1 VSHASSVVWP
11 PMLTSFPS
19 QPLFAA
25 DVAPQDTRDPS
36 VMTPLPHTKPRAHA
50 LTQKTYVA
58 NQNNICPKPAK
69 EDIADG
75 SVSSTPRPYHAHRA
89 SRPQFHCRVCQINS
103 TLS

>member
-1 VSHASSVVWP
+1 
-11 PMLTSFPS
+11 MLTSFPS

-25 DVAPQDTRDPS
+25 DVAPQDIWDPS
-36 VMTPLPHTKPRAHA
+36 VMTPLPHTKPGAHA

-58 NQNNICPKPAK
+58 NQNNICPKPPQ

-75 SVSSTPRPYHAHRA
+75 SVSSTPEPYHAHHASCPKFHRA
-89 SRPQFHCRVCQINS
+89 QTIS